1 MADHDQY
8 YIDKAKICEENGQIP
23 AELYTEYDVKKGLRD
38 KNGKGVVTG
47 ITRIS
52 RLDGYKTVDGQRVP
66 MEGVLAYRGYAIEDL
81 VGKHTPG
88 AVSKSPPISSCSE
101 SSPTA
106 PTCPSTSRPC
116 APTWSSPTTS

>member
-1 MADHDQY
+1 MANYDQY

-81 VGKHTPG
+81 VGKHTTRCG
-88 AVSKSPPISSCSE
+88 FEE
-101 SSPTA
+101 SSYLLLFGELPD
-106 PTCPSTSRPC
+106 C
-116 APTWSSPTTS
+116 ADLPQY

>member
-1 MADHDQY
+1 MADYDQY

-47 ITRIS
+47 ITKIS
-52 RLDGYKTVDGQRVP
+52 VTTRTVKESSPGSLRSPGSTATRPSTGRGSPWRV
-66 MEGVLAYRGYAIEDL
+66 
-81 VGKHTPG
+81 
-88 AVSKSPPISSCSE
+88 

-106 PTCPSTSRPC
+106 DTPSK
-116 APTWSSPTTS
+116 TW